1 MSDLGERIS
10 FGPSITHPE
19 RIVYEKDGISKKDV
33 ADYYRAVAKWMLP
46 ELVERPLSLVRCP
59 DGAQG
64 ECFFQKHHDDSMGE
78 SVKAIPLQQKTG
90 REEYLY
96 IEDIDGLLEL
106 VQMNSL
112 EFHSWG
118 SRVEAPEK
126 PDRLVF
132 DLDPG
137 PGVAW
142 PEVKAA
148 ARDIRRRLR
157 AQGMKSF
164 LRLTGGKGL
173 HVVVPIMPGPGWK
186 QARDFCAAFANN
198 LSACEPG
205 RYVASMSKA
214 KRNGVIFVDWLRN
227 GRGATSIGSW
237 SLRARARATV
247 AMPLRWEELAKVT
260 SPGMYTLARA
270 LERAKRLRKDPWEG
284 ISRIS
289 QELPSAYQRAKDGG
303 ESSPTAVQ

>member
-46 ELVERPLSLVRCP
+46 ELVGRPLSLVRCP

-237 SLRARARATV
+237 SLRARAGHGRDAPALGGTG
-247 AMPLRWEELAKVT
+247 ESNLAGDVY
-260 SPGMYTLARA
+260 PGPRARA
-270 LERAKRLRKDPWEG
+270 CKKIAQGSL
-284 ISRIS
+284 
-289 QELPSAYQRAKDGG
+289 GG
-303 ESSPTAVQ
+303 NLQDFPGASVRVPAGRGWRRE